1 MNDKKIAKSE
11 VMQHLK
17 EYNDKEIFYQQY
29 ASLSNDKEALKHF
42 LEQHDPDI
50 LIKERIYIKEIL
62 PKSYEA
68 FNGEESV
75 WESQETDIHIEKY
88 SRLMPHL
95 SAIHDFFE
103 IVYVVDNNMQ
113 IEIGENTFTLQP
125 GDVCF
130 ISPGILHTPYVMD
143 ETIAL
148 QMTVRK
154 TTFRKE
160 FFRCLA
166 GNSLTSDFF
175 LNALYSQ
182 NGGSVLLFHMDSD
195 EEIKNI
201 FLQMYQEN
209 YNQYAGFQNVMNNL
223 FEILLCY
230 LLRCDQ
236 SDIEIKQDCQNA
248 DTRMTQIL
256 QYIESNCESI
266 TISDLSQ
273 KFHLTKTYLSKYI
286 THKTGKSF
294 RTILQEIRLEKAR
307 GMLYSS
313 NLRIEDISEAV
324 GYHNVEHFIR
334 LFKQRYHKTP
344 NQFRKDKDHHIE
356 PHLFM

>member
-1 MNDKKIAKSE
+1 MNDKKLAKSE
-11 VMQHLK
+11 VMRHLK
-17 EYNDKEIFYQQY
+17 EHNDKEIFYHQY
-29 ASLSNDKEALKHF
+29 ALLYNDKEALKHF
-42 LEQHDPDI
+42 LEQHDQSR
-50 LIKERIYIKEIL
+50 LIKERIYIEEIL
-62 PKSYEA
+62 PKSSES
-68 FNGEESV
+68 FSGEDSV
-75 WESQETDIHIEKY
+75 WESLETDIYIEKY
-88 SRLMPHL
+88 CRLMPHL

-113 IEIGENTFTLQP
+113 IEIGENTLTLQP

-130 ISPGILHTPYVMD
+130 ISPGILHTPYVME

-154 TTFRKE
+154 STFRKE
-160 FFRCLA
+160 FYRCLA
-166 GNSLTSDFF
+166 GNSVTSDFF

-182 NGGSVLLFHMDSD
+182 NGGSVLLFHMNSD
-195 EEIKNI
+195 EEIKNV

-209 YNQYAGFQNVMNNL
+209 YNRYAGFQNVMNNL

-230 LLRCDQ
+230 LLRCDP
-236 SDIEIKQDCQNA
+236 SEIEIKQDCQKA
-248 DTRMTQIL
+248 DTRMTQLL
-256 QYIESNCESI
+256 QYIENNCERI
-266 TISDLSQ
+266 TIADLSQ

-294 RTILQEIRLEKAR
+294 RSILQEIRLEKAR
-307 GMLYSS
+307 GMLCSS

-334 LFKQRYHKTP
+334 LFKQKYHKTP
-344 NQFRKDKDHHIE
+344 NQFRKDK
-356 PHLFM
+356 